1 MNILNTIKKLFWV
14 SRPISWPNTSYPFAV
29 GFLIASSITGD
40 GFNLALLII
49 GTLYFIGPYNLLMY
63 GINDVFDYESDI
75 KNPRKGGVEGM
86 RESREL
92 HPEILKAVTWTN
104 IPFLIVLLILSPWIA
119 KIVLVLVV
127 FSAIAYSLKG
137 LRFKEIPLLD
147 SITSSCHFVGPLLF
161 ALALTGFPEQAWPWV
176 AAFFLWG
183 MASHAY
189 GAVQDIIPDRK
200 GGIHSIATAIGALNT
215 MRFTFI
221 LYALAAAIV
230 FSQGLSYVAV
240 GIAGLAYLANTVPYL
255 HVTDKTSAQ
264 TNRGWRRFLWLNY
277 ASGAVITFVII
288 LQFTSL

>member
-1 MNILNTIKKLFWV
+1 MISTIKKLFWV

-92 HPEILKAVTWTN
+92 HPAILKAVVWTN

-200 GGIHSIATAIGALNT
+200 GDIHSIATAIGARNT

-277 ASGAVITFVII
+277 ASGAVITLVII

>member
-1 MNILNTIKKLFWV
+1 MDIFTTIKKLFWV

-29 GFLIASSITGD
+29 GFLIAASISGE

-92 HPEILKAVTWTN
+92 HPAILKAVAWTN
-104 IPFLIVLLILSPWIA
+104 IPFIIILLVLSPWVA
-119 KIVLVLVV
+119 KIVLLLVV
-127 FSAIAYSLKG
+127 FSAIAYSIKG
-137 LRFKEIPLLD
+137 LRFKEIPFLD
-147 SITSSCHFVGPLLF
+147 SITSSCHFVGPLIY
-161 ALALTGFPEQAWPWV
+161 ALALTGFPALAWPWV

-200 GGIHSIATAIGALNT
+200 GGIHSIATAIGARNT
-215 MRFTFI
+215 MRFTFL
-221 LYALAAAIV
+221 LYALAAVIV
-230 FSQGLSYVAV
+230 FTQGFSYVAI
-240 GIAGLAYLANTVPYL
+240 GIAGLAYLANTIPYL
-255 HVTDKTSAQ
+255 HITDKTSAD
-264 TNRGWRRFLWLNY
+264 TNRGWRRFLLLNFLT
-277 ASGAVITFVII
+277 GTFVTITI
-288 LQFTSL
+288 MFIVLK